1 MPSDIANCPLG
12 GKISHSAEPLAQNT
26 KIFHY
31 LDPKSIKHLD
41 VLYIKKKIYI
51 ECMLCARHRVLSAL
65 MVLTHL
71 IFQIIRY
78 ILIRYTNYNS
88 PTL

>member
-41 VLYIKKKIYI
+41 VLYVKKKSI
-51 ECMLCARHRVLSAL
+51 LSACY
-65 MVLTHL
+65 VPGTV
-71 IFQIIRY
+71 F
-78 ILIRYTNYNS
+78 
-88 PTL
+88 